1 MSTSPNTDETVLLSP
16 HPCGDSVTSTPISLS
31 NRAGKMI
38 AAILDRPSSE
48 NINAAVIVLVPGYGK
63 TKSSHLRLAY
73 YLALNGYWVIRYD
86 HSNHVGESEGPMLFT
101 TLSQMDEDLSS
112 IIDYAEKHHPGSSI
126 GVVAESLGARVA
138 LKRSSLDKRVS
149 FFVSMIGVFDVQETL
164 RAIYDED
171 GFVERL
177 NGIELGIRD
186 IMGFQVDSDRFID
199 DAYRSAFYSLDT
211 SLQDA
216 AKLTIPTFLFVAEKD
231 PWVTQASVQAIF
243 DHANRRVAFIDHIR
257 NEKKDY
263 KIGENTFDPLSS
275 FYFIRT
281 KKYEVGKSIYVDI
294 FDSKKLWNVEVRV
307 LRKERI
313 KTKLGQ
319 FDTVVIKPLMKSEG
333 IFNRKGDMY
342 IWLTDDLRRIPV
354 KMQTKAAVGY
364 ITATLT
370 GGSY

>member
-1 MSTSPNTDETVLLSP
+1 VFVFLVLLPGNGSAFNIP
-16 HPCGDSVTSTPISLS
+16 EKLIFDLTWTGLKAGTATLEIVNEKDRTKIISTAQSADWL
-31 NRAGKMI
+31 
-38 AAILDRPSSE
+38 
-48 NINAAVIVLVPGYGK
+48 
-63 TKSSHLRLAY
+63 
-73 YLALNGYWVIRYD
+73 
-86 HSNHVGESEGPMLFT
+86 
-101 TLSQMDEDLSS
+101 
-112 IIDYAEKHHPGSSI
+112 
-126 GVVAESLGARVA
+126 
-138 LKRSSLDKRVS
+138 
-149 FFVSMIGVFDVQETL
+149 
-164 RAIYDED
+164 
-171 GFVERL
+171 
-177 NGIELGIRD
+177 
-186 IMGFQVDSDRFID
+186 
-199 DAYRSAFYSLDT
+199 SAFYMVDDRTESVLKNT
-211 SLQDA
+211 PTASFIGLPENYRI
-216 AKLTIPTFLFVAEKD
+216 KLREGRHRRDKE
-231 PWVTQASVQAIF
+231 AIF

-294 FDSKKLWNVEVRV
+294 FDSKKLWNVEVQV

-313 KTKLGQ
+313 KTKLGH

-342 IWLTDDLRRIPV
+342 IWLTDDPRRVPV